1 MPPANNSGSL
11 RPQQQEVDMHHPLLS
26 ALAIALLGFL
36 PICCSASTDGH
47 GSHDEMELGDLVRYH
62 IVGVYKSQTYI
73 ASDGSG
79 QADIADRVV
88 IDLSWK
94 LSEAKLVGQPTFQNT
109 KSTATNLRDREPS
122 CLPPVL
128 KGDYEHYDLLSVKN
142 GLAGSIELQGRTTYP
157 AVDVAQS
164 CTASR
169 KTVTGKVVARPEDFG
184 VPSPVM
190 FGMPL
195 PPSNELAISRTRN
208 RSSSGSR
215 AGPGRSRRAS
225 TRRARGSREYRPTAG
240 VAARTAREKAS
251 SL

>member
-1 MPPANNSGSL
+1 
-11 RPQQQEVDMHHPLLS
+11 MHHPLLRM
-26 ALAIALLGFL
+26 LVIALLGLL
-36 PICCSASTDGH
+36 PLAAQPQEMDTEAMMKWASA
-47 GSHDEMELGDLVRYH
+47 DLVRYH

-94 LSEAKLVGQPTFQNT
+94 LSEAKLVGQPTFQNS

-128 KGDYEHYDLLSVKN
+128 KGDYEHYDLLGVKD
-142 GLAGSIELQGRTTYP
+142 GLGGSIELQVRTTYP
-157 AVDVAQS
+157 AVDVAQA

-169 KTVTGKVVARPEDFG
+169 KTVPPKVVTRPEEFG

-195 PPSNELAISRTRN
+195 PPSDQLAVSPDKKSFIVKK
-208 RSSSGSR
+208 SGWTWTFTPSIADER
-215 AGPGRSRRAS
+215 
-225 TRRARGSREYRPTAG
+225 
-240 VAARTAREKAS
+240 
-251 SL
+251 

>member
-1 MPPANNSGSL
+1 
-11 RPQQQEVDMHHPLLS
+11 MHHPLLR
-26 ALAIALLGFL
+26 AFGAFALLCLL
-36 PICCSASTDGH
+36 PITAQPQEMDMEAMMKWGSA
-47 GSHDEMELGDLVRYH
+47 DLVRYH

-79 QADIADRVV
+79 QADITDRVV

-94 LSEAKLVGQPTFQNT
+94 LSEAQLVGRPTVQNT
-109 KSTATNLRDREPS
+109 KSTATNLRDREAS

-128 KGDYEHYDLLSVKN
+128 KGDYEHYDLLGVKN
-142 GLAGSIELQGRTTYP
+142 GLGGALELQVRTTYP

-169 KTVTGKVVARPEDFG
+169 KTVPAKVVTRPEDFA

-195 PPSNELAISRTRN
+195 PPSDKLAVSPDKKSFIVKQ
-208 RSSSGSR
+208 SGWTWTFTPSIA
-215 AGPGRSRRAS
+215 AGR
-225 TRRARGSREYRPTAG
+225 
-240 VAARTAREKAS
+240 
-251 SL
+251 

>member
-1 MPPANNSGSL
+1 
-11 RPQQQEVDMHHPLLS
+11 MHHPLLS

-36 PICCSASTDGH
+36 PIAAQPQQMDMEAMMKWSSA
-47 GSHDEMELGDLVRYH
+47 DLVRYH

-142 GLAGSIELQGRTTYP
+142 GLAGSIELQVRTTYP

-169 KTVTGKVVARPEDFG
+169 KTVPGKVVARPEDFG

-195 PPSNELAISRTRN
+195 PPSNELAISPDKKSIIVRK
-208 RSSSGSR
+208 SGWTWTFTPSIDSPR
-215 AGPGRSRRAS
+215 
-225 TRRARGSREYRPTAG
+225 
-240 VAARTAREKAS
+240 
-251 SL
+251 